1 MLGFAAAAWPL
12 IRALWKY
19 IVIIAALV
27 ALYLFV
33 HSKLVD
39 WADARAKPQIDAI
52 TAERDAARAE
62 LSTYRDQ
69 QRAKAA
75 QLVLDWNSA
84 RDRSEALQKELDSE
98 RAKRFAGL
106 AERARAGAGV
116 SGGLRLP
123 DPLVGV
129 LDESIRAANSA
140 TAPGPTPVP
149 SEDSPAVTLA
159 DLAAAKVT
167 CDQYY
172 ADAVDQILG
181 LQKFYRDVQSAQP
194 QQ

>member
-1 MLGFAAAAWPL
+1 MGAVLAVLPIFK
-12 IRALWKY
+12 ALWKY
-19 IVIIAALV
+19 LVIIAALL
-27 ALYLFV
+27 ALYFAAVYWL
-33 HSKLVD
+33 HSY
-39 WADARAKPQIDAI
+39 ADARAKPQIDAAK
-52 TAERDAARAE
+52 AETVAARTE

-84 RDRSEALQKELDSE
+84 RDRADATQKELDGE

-106 AERARAGAGV
+106 ADAARHGAGA

-123 DPLVGV
+123 APLVGV
-129 LDESIRAANSA
+129 LDDSIRAANSA
-140 TAPGPTPVP
+140 TAPGPTSQP

-181 LQKFYRDVQSAQP
+181 LQRFYHDLQGAP
-194 QQ
+194 

>member
-1 MLGFAAAAWPL
+1 MSILLAALP
-12 IRALWKY
+12 IFKALWKY
-19 IVIIAALV
+19 LVIIAALV
-27 ALYLFV
+27 ALYLFAV
-33 HSKLVD
+33 HWLHSY
-39 WADARAKPQIDAI
+39 ADARAKPQIDAI

-84 RDRSEALQKELDSE
+84 RDRADALQKELASE
-98 RAKRFAGL
+98 RLKRFAGL
-106 AERARAGAGV
+106 ADAARRAAGAVGATPL
-116 SGGLRLP
+116 GA
-123 DPLVGV
+123 PLVGV
-129 LDESIRAANSA
+129 LDDSIRAANSA
-140 TAPGPTPVP
+140 TAPGPTPQP
-149 SEDSPAVTLA
+149 SEDSPAATLA

-181 LQKFYRDVQSAQP
+181 LQKFYRDVQGK
-194 QQ
+194 